1 MQQIF
6 LSLQCW
12 IVALLDLIHPKSCL
26 AFWQAL
32 RCGLMSF
39 ALLGEVLAGGGVLFG
54 FSLWSRRWCL
64 EWDFT
69 EDTYSNQINS
79 GVCDRSL
86 GSDSFCHIGE
96 TLTLVHQV
104 LWWTFRGSLRRSLE
118 CLSGKRCLAVL
129 PFKYYT
135 VCERVCVE
143 FFLAASLPVSF
154 CASVCLSLG
163 AFWAAEWNAGV
174 AETVLWSQ
182 LFRLGNLSA
191 GNLGS
196 LVERVCL
203 LWWWGTGWEQGDC
216 PSHFTPPNQTWLVWL
231 GQLVGFILG
240 GFVRDWQQKVWFL

>member
-1 MQQIF
+1 MF
-6 LSLQCW
+6 
-12 IVALLDLIHPKSCL
+12 CL
-26 AFWQAL
+26 AFPYDLDADVSN
-32 RCGLMSF
+32 GI
-39 ALLGEVLAGGGVLFG
+39 LLKIPTLIKSTQRFVTGHLEVIYFVTL
-54 FSLWSRRWCL
+54 
-64 EWDFT
+64 
-69 EDTYSNQINS
+69 
-79 GVCDRSL
+79 
-86 GSDSFCHIGE
+86 GE

-129 PFKYYT
+129 PFKYYA
-135 VCERVCVE
+135 VCECVCVE

-174 AETVLWSQ
+174 AETVLWSK

-216 PSHFTPPNQTWLVWL
+216 PSHFTPQNQTWLVWL
-231 GQLVGFILG
+231 GRLVGFILG